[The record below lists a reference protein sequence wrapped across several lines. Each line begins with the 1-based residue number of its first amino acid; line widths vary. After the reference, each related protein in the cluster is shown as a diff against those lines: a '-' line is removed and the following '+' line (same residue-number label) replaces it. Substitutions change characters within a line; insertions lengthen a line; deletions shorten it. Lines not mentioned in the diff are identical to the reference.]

1 MSKVRYYIISD
12 EQAEILLNVLG
23 IQYETLGGQK
33 CVRDWQSC
41 IDAVDELVWQDE
53 KIDSNE
59 ATMLDIMEDQVS
71 CLYWSVEGK
80 TWI

>member
-1 MSKVRYYIISD
+1 MSKVRYYIISNA
-12 EQAEILLNVLG
+12 QAGVLDALG
-23 IQYETLGGQK
+23 IQYETLGGKK

-71 CLYWSVEGK
+71 CLYWSVEGI

>member
-12 EQAEILLNVLG
+12 EQAGVLSKLG
-23 IQYETLGGQK
+23 IQYETLGGKK

-41 IDAVDELVWQDE
+41 IDAVDELVWQDGE
-53 KIDSNE
+53 IDRDE
-59 ATMLDIMEDQVS
+59 ETKLDIMEKQVS
-71 CLYWSVEGK
+71 YLFWSVEGK

>member
-12 EQAEILLNVLG
+12 EQAGVLSKLG
-23 IQYETLGGQK
+23 IQYETLGGKK

-41 IDAVDELVWQDE
+41 IDAVDELVWEDE
-53 KIDSNE
+53 TIEPDE
-59 ATMLDIMEDQVS
+59 ETMIDIMNDQVS